1 MSGQEIGG
9 ENPCESRHVAKRAV
23 DLEHVHDSEMG
34 HDVPQSIYLEA
45 GVKLLVE
52 DDSHHLDQSLI
63 EFQFDAVVTVNG
75 ESGVTIRGAAV
86 WLEIE
91 DEHE

>member
-63 EFQFDAVVTVNG
+63 EFQFDAVVPVNG
-75 ESGVTIRGAAV
+75 EIGVTIRSAAV
-86 WLEIE
+86 WLQTVEE
-91 DEHE
+91 YE